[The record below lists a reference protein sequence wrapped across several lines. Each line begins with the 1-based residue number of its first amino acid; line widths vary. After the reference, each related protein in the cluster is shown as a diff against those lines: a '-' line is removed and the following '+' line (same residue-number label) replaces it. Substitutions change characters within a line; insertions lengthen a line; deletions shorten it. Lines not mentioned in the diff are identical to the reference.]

1 MAKNTFRRSSW
12 RQRGMVIDFINI
24 ILSVLILIAGLFLVI
39 NLRKYLFMFPV
50 IFLLAAIMN
59 GCLGI
64 KRYKMD
70 EYMACIISFLAAA
83 ILIGFSIF
91 SLIVIL

>member
-50 IFLLAAIMN
+50 AIQ
-59 GCLGI
+59 
-64 KRYKMD
+64 
-70 EYMACIISFLAAA
+70 A
-83 ILIGFSIF
+83 
-91 SLIVIL
+91 V

>member
-24 ILSVLILIAGLFLVI
+24 ILSVLILIAGLFL
-39 NLRKYLFMFPV
+39 PV

>member
-24 ILSVLILIAGLFLVI
+24 ILSVLILIAGLFVI